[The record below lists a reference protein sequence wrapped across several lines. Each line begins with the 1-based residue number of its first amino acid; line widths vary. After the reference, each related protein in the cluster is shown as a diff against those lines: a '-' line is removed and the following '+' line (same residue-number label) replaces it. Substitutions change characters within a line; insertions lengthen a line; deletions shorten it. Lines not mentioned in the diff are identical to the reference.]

1 MAYRPLRPLDNVT
14 QLPLSRDSIAQQL
27 KAAGFAT
34 GMFAKGTLRRAVR
47 LLLFAGLLGGCHM
60 ECAHYFD
67 GSMPLLSQAGG
78 GFLDSQLE
86 VFPMLEIEP
95 KA

>member
-1 MAYRPLRPLDNVT
+1 LDNVT
-14 QLPLSRDSIAQQL
+14 QLPLYRDIIAQQL

-47 LLLFAGLLGGCHM
+47 LLLFASLLSGSHM

-67 GSMPLLSQAGG
+67 GSLPLLSQADG
-78 GFLDSQLE
+78 GFPYSQLE
-86 VFPMLEIEP
+86 VSPMLEIEP